1 MTQQQADFRQQAET
15 IERLVV
21 KLDTAADPLLKA
33 VAKDLV
39 QALMALH
46 GAAFERALEL
56 LHELGNPG
64 GIIERLG
71 RDELVASV
79 LLLYGLHPE
88 DMRARIL
95 SALENIRPGLNKQN
109 ASAELVGLDDAGAVT
124 IHFQVKAGS
133 CGSTPGSVRSRIEA
147 AVQNA
152 APDASS
158 ITLKDVG
165 IPSSGAAFVPL
176 TALQGS
182 TAATVSPQPP
192 AQRSGD

>member
-1 MTQQQADFRQQAET
+1 MTQQADFRQQAET
-15 IERLVV
+15 IERLVA
-21 KLDTAADPLLKA
+21 KLDTAADPLLKT

-46 GAAFERALEL
+46 SAAFERALEL
-56 LHELGNPG
+56 LHESGNPG

-88 DMRARIL
+88 DLRARIL
-95 SALENIRPGLNKQN
+95 SALENIRPELNKQN
-109 ASAELVGLDDAGAVT
+109 ASAELVGLDEAGAAT

-133 CGSTPGSVRSRIEA
+133 CSSPPGSVRSRIET

-176 TALQGS
+176 AALQGS
-182 TAATVSPQPP
+182 TAAKVSAQPL
-192 AQRSGD
+192 AQRGGD

>member
-1 MTQQQADFRQQAET
+1 MTQQADFRRQAET
-15 IERLVV
+15 IERLVG
-21 KLDTAADPLLKA
+21 KLDAAADPLLKT

-39 QALMALH
+39 QALMDLH

-56 LHELGNPG
+56 LHESGNPG

-71 RDELVASV
+71 RDELVGSV

-95 SALENIRPGLNKQN
+95 SALEKIRPELTKQN
-109 ASAELVGLDDAGAVT
+109 ASAELAGLDDAGAVT

-152 APDASS
+152 APDASC

-176 TALQGS
+176 AALQGS
-182 TAATVSPQPP
+182 TAAGVVAQPL
-192 AQRSGD
+192 AQRGGD

>member
-1 MTQQQADFRQQAET
+1 MTQQADFRQQAET
-15 IERLVV
+15 VERLVTT
-21 KLDTAADPLLKA
+21 LDTAADPLLKT

-39 QALMALH
+39 QALMDLH
-46 GAAFERALEL
+46 GAAFERTLEL
-56 LHELGNPG
+56 LHESGNPG

-71 RDELVASV
+71 RDELVSSV

-88 DMRARIL
+88 DMRTRIL
-95 SALENIRPGLNKQN
+95 SALENIQPELKKQN
-109 ASAELVGLDDAGAVT
+109 ASAELAGLDEVGAVT

-133 CGSTPGSVRSRIEA
+133 CGSTPGSVRSCIEA
-147 AVQNA
+147 VVQNA

-165 IPSSGAAFVPL
+165 VSSSGAAFVPL
-176 TALQGS
+176 AALQGS
-182 TAATVSPQPP
+182 TAAGAIAQPP

>member
-1 MTQQQADFRQQAET
+1 MTQQADFRRQAET
-15 IERLVV
+15 IERLVG
-21 KLDTAADPLLKA
+21 KLDTAADPLLKT

-39 QALMALH
+39 QALMDLH
-46 GAAFERALEL
+46 GAAFERTLEL
-56 LHELGNPG
+56 LHESGNPG

-71 RDELVASV
+71 RDELVGSV

-95 SALENIRPGLNKQN
+95 SALENVRTELTKQN
-109 ASAELVGLDDAGAVT
+109 ASAELAGLDEAGAVT
-124 IHFQVKAGS
+124 IHYQVKAGS
-133 CGSTPGSVRSRIEA
+133 CGSTAGSVRARIEA

-152 APDASS
+152 APDASC

-176 TALQGS
+176 AALQGS
-182 TAATVSPQPP
+182 TAAGAIAQPP